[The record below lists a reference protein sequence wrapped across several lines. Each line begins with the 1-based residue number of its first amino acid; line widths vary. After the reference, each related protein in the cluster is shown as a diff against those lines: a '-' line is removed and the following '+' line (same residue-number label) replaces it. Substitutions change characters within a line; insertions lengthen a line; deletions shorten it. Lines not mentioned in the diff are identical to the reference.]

1 MLIPSLLE
9 LSASA
14 VSSAIINGTPPAEN
28 TVLLPEVSNLI
39 FEKFVQNFEV
49 LVTRRQAKDI
59 CTSLNISKIDLRHK
73 VLRRIDFWI
82 IRNQNLIS
90 LALGDLSGLETFTI
104 DHSEYFI
111 KIHPMLQRLLNSES
125 QKNLMHLD
133 ISGFE
138 GTFTP
143 KWICRTTKML
153 PSLKHLIISGR
164 KIHNREIRKIG
175 KHLPNLQ
182 FLEISNTGITRI
194 DGISKLKK
202 LEILGIGGLNSE
214 DSGVLMELFELKNLR
229 VLDLSRK
236 NCVCCEKTQLLNQ
249 YLSCNKILPNLEFID
264 CSGTLC
270 TNESV
275 WKLAKSHPRL
285 RKISIIETEA
295 TLSEIPNLEI
305 MSLANLSSCVKC
317 LKWYKTQINY
327 PITASILREIRN
339 FLDADYSIFKE
350 SEIRGCFEVVCETI
364 ETFPDGQSIHRLIA
378 DVLYQM
384 IRNGRIYPLSVP
396 QRHDMVHH
404 LLNILDFWQNWYGDV
419 EQTKTVELV
428 WACLTDEIFLTTP
441 NLNLRQIFEVA
452 LENVLFSEIVQEN
465 CLISMV
471 KSLHFMDSK
480 GKEQILKDSDYC
492 RKVLN
497 LLHSLYTRGKAKM
510 YKLVFK
516 LINKADFE
524 DFVRAGGITV
534 LCRHLKKYSFCKS
547 LKFLIKLA
555 TRIPESEVT
564 RSEFFKWENLGK
576 LVRFFKV
583 CKKRNSK
590 NLPMIK
596 HKTYLISSLFSIILA
611 SVNSENRQFFENHEK
626 MLKSEIE
633 NFAPNSMFPYKLST
647 FRHIFENSKF
657 DGPVLWAL
665 YTIQVGREH
674 DEFPIYRNLKGLD
687 RILRNLEMSNGSKE
701 IREKAMVTR
710 EVVVDGTNYTAV
722 DFY

>member
-9 LSASA
+9 LSAGA
-14 VSSAIINGTPPAEN
+14 VSSAIINGTPPTEN

-39 FEKFVQNFEV
+39 FEKFVQNFEL

-59 CTSLNISKIDLRHK
+59 CTSLKISKIDLRHK

-82 IRNQNLIS
+82 IRNQNLVS
-90 LALGDLSGLETFTI
+90 LALGDLSGLETYTI

-111 KIHPMLQRLLNSES
+111 KIHPMLQSLLNSES
-125 QKNLMHLD
+125 QKSLMHLD

-143 KWICRTTKML
+143 KWVCRTIKML
-153 PSLKHLIISGR
+153 PSLKHLILSGR
-164 KIHNREIRKIG
+164 KILDREVRKIG
-175 KHLPNLQ
+175 KHLPNLRL
-182 FLEISNTGITRI
+182 LEISNTGITRI
-194 DGISKLKK
+194 DGISRLKN
-202 LEILGIGGLNSE
+202 LEILGIGGLISE

-275 WKLAKSHPRL
+275 WKLAKSHPNL

-295 TLSEIPNLEI
+295 TLSEIPNVEI
-305 MSLANLSSCVKC
+305 MSLANLSSCIQC
-317 LKWYKTQINY
+317 LKWYKTQVNY

-339 FLDADYSIFKE
+339 FLDVDYSIFKE
-350 SEIRGCFEVVCETI
+350 SEIRECFEVVCETI

-384 IRNGRIYPLSVP
+384 IKNGRIYPLSAP

-428 WACLTDEIFLTTP
+428 WACLADEIFLSTP
-441 NLNLRQIFEVA
+441 NLNLRQIFEVG
-452 LENVLFSEIVQEN
+452 LEAVLFSQIVQEN
-465 CLISMV
+465 CPISMV
-471 KSLHFMDSK
+471 KSIHFMDPK
-480 GKEQILKDSDYC
+480 AKEQILRDPDYC
-492 RKVLN
+492 RNLLK
-497 LLHSLYTRGKAKM
+497 LLHSLYTRGKTKM
-510 YKLVFK
+510 YELVLKLMK
-516 LINKADFE
+516 MADFE

-534 LCRHLKKYSFCKS
+534 LSRHLKKFSFCKS

-555 TRIPESEVT
+555 TRIPESEVI
-564 RSEFFKWENLGK
+564 RREFFKWENLGK
-576 LVRFFKV
+576 LV
-583 CKKRNSK
+583 
-590 NLPMIK
+590 
-596 HKTYLISSLFSIILA
+596 
-611 SVNSENRQFFENHEK
+611 
-626 MLKSEIE
+626 
-633 NFAPNSMFPYKLST
+633 
-647 FRHIFENSKF
+647 
-657 DGPVLWAL
+657 
-665 YTIQVGREH
+665 
-674 DEFPIYRNLKGLD
+674 
-687 RILRNLEMSNGSKE
+687 
-701 IREKAMVTR
+701 
-710 EVVVDGTNYTAV
+710 
-722 DFY
+722 

>member
-611 SVNSENRQFFENHEK
+611 SAEPQFVIVYQKGGKTTEDQLFGNPRER
-626 MLKSEIE
+626 SS
-633 NFAPNSMFPYKLST
+633 FADFLSLMRDT
-647 FRHIFENSKF
+647 V
-657 DGPVLWAL
+657 PL
-665 YTIQVGREH
+665 
-674 DEFPIYRNLKGLD
+674 
-687 RILRNLEMSNGSKE
+687 
-701 IREKAMVTR
+701 
-710 EVVVDGTNYTAV
+710 
-722 DFY
+722 